1 MRRLAVFARPPV
13 EGEVKTRLSPAL
25 PPALAR
31 DLYAAMLDDTLA
43 AAAAARCDERFV
55 FWAADPA
62 RAPVA
67 LPPGTSERRQAEGDL
82 GARLAAAFGLLLD
95 APGHEAVIVGA
106 DCPDLR
112 AGYLDQAFA
121 ALAAADLALG
131 PAADGG
137 YGLIGLRRPA
147 PALFEGIAWS
157 TPEVLEQTLARA
169 AGAKLEVATLPALDD
184 IDTPADLA
192 RWIGARVL
200 DGTDRAPHTSA
211 ALARMGLLPAGR

>member
-31 DLYAAMLDDTLA
+31 DLYAAMLNDAFAALA
-43 AAAAARCDERFV
+43 AAHCDERFV
-55 FWAADPA
+55 FWAGDPA

-67 LPPGTSERRQAEGDL
+67 LPPGTLERPQRGGDL
-82 GARLAAAFGLLLD
+82 GVRLAAAFDALLD
-95 APGHEAVIVGA
+95 APGIEAVIAGT
-106 DCPDLR
+106 DCPDLH

-121 ALAAADLALG
+121 ALAAADLVLG

-137 YGLIGLRRPA
+137 YGLIGLRRRA
-147 PALFEGIAWS
+147 PGLFEGIDWS
-157 TPEVLEQTLARA
+157 TPAVFEQTLSRA
-169 AGAKLEVATLPALDD
+169 AAAKLEIATLPALDD

-192 RWIGARVL
+192 RWIGARVA
-200 DGTDRAPHTSA
+200 DRTDRAPHMRA
-211 ALARMGLLPAGR
+211 ALEKMGLLPAGR